1 MRVAVA
7 ERREPAGLD
16 VGALY
21 RAHAPFVA
29 RCVERLVGAGPHVD
43 DVLQEVFVVAF
54 KNRDRFDPSRA
65 SVTTW
70 LYGIS
75 ANLCRRH
82 RRGSFRFGRLQE
94 RVASEPVSGTP
105 MPAPDEALEREQSV
119 ALVYEAMQKLPF
131 KQREVF
137 ALYELEGLDGA
148 AIADMVGVPVGTVWT
163 RLHHARQAFEKSV
176 RRRIAAEGQP

>member
-7 ERREPAGLD
+7 ERKEQAGLD

-29 RCVERLVGAGPHVD
+29 RCIERLVGAGPHVD
-43 DVLQEVFVVAF
+43 DVLQETFVVAF
-54 KNRDRFDPSRA
+54 KNRDRYDPSRA

-75 ANLCRRH
+75 TNLCRRH
-82 RRGSFRFGRLQE
+82 RRGSFRFGRLQQ
-94 RVASEPVSGTP
+94 RVAAEPVAAGP
-105 MPAPDEALEREQSV
+105 VPADEALEREQSV
-119 ALVYEAMQKLPF
+119 AMVYEAMQKLPF

-148 AIADMVGVPVGTVWT
+148 SIADMVNVPVGTVWT
-163 RLHHARQAFEKSV
+163 RLHHARLAFEKCV
-176 RRRIAAEGQP
+176 RRRIAAEAQP